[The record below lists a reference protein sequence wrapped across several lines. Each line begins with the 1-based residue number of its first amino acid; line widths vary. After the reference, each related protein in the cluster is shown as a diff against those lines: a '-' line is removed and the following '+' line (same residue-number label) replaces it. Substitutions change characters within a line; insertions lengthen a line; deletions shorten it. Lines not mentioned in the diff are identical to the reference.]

1 MEHIFQRFAERRRP
15 PGSLQIDSHLQ
26 ASQLCRGVSRVAQS
40 LRFQCIDSV
49 ADRARVPWQNAPF
62 GSKPKPPPAGR
73 MPREEEGLQ
82 TLRTS
87 MHPRDANPVI
97 GGATRLS
104 GRREDADERR

>member
-1 MEHIFQRFAERRRP
+1 M
-15 PGSLQIDSHLQ
+15 
-26 ASQLCRGVSRVAQS
+26 AQS

-49 ADRARVPWQNAPF
+49 ADRARVLQQNVPIGSN
-62 GSKPKPPPAGR
+62 GSKLKPLPEGR

-87 MHPRDANPVI
+87 MHLRDANPVI
-97 GGATRLS
+97 GGVTRLS